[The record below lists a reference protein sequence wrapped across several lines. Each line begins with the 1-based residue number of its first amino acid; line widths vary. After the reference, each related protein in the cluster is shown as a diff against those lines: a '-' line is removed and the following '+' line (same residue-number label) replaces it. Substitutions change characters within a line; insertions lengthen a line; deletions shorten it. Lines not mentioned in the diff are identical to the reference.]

1 LTYFRIKVNIFWNFS
16 SKPNQSEGGQQVP
29 EITLSCDV
37 RTFTE
42 SKDPGVLTN
51 RFSSRYLSGNKVMI
65 GMPVKMVYHGEDKI
79 VVPIEGT
86 SPQRFIVLKEIG
98 QDLDFS
104 KKEKATS

>member
-1 LTYFRIKVNIFWNFS
+1 
-16 SKPNQSEGGQQVP
+16 
-29 EITLSCDV
+29 
-37 RTFTE
+37 
-42 SKDPGVLTN
+42 
-51 RFSSRYLSGNKVMI
+51 
-65 GMPVKMVYHGEDKI
+65 MPVKMVYHGEDKI